1 MISYR
6 EKKEIKKQNKLLEN
20 KIIGMGEQNKL
31 LENKII
37 DMGEQNKLL
46 ENKILGIVSQKQ
58 EVKNSNLELRKL
70 IALQNKQISA
80 QNERLQK
87 LETIALAKFHPLE
100 KKGTENEKLL
110 NRDDKNI
117 VISFLQRFKL
127 FSNLSAYLK

>member
-1 MISYR
+1 
-6 EKKEIKKQNKLLEN
+6 
-20 KIIGMGEQNKL
+20 
-31 LENKII
+31 
-37 DMGEQNKLL
+37 MGEQNKLL

-87 LETIALAKFHPLE
+87 LETIALAKFHPTE
-100 KKGTENEKLL
+100 KKVTENEKLL
-110 NRDDKNI
+110 NKEDKNI

-127 FSNLSAYLK
+127 FSNLSAFLQSN

>member
-1 MISYR
+1 
-6 EKKEIKKQNKLLEN
+6 
-20 KIIGMGEQNKL
+20 
-31 LENKII
+31 
-37 DMGEQNKLL
+37 MGEQNKLL

-87 LETIALAKFHPLE
+87 LETIALAKFHQLE

-110 NRDDKNI
+110 NRDDKKY
-117 VISFLQRFKL
+117 SYL
-127 FSNLSAYLK
+127 FFTKVQIIL